1 MVQEKGRAMIGAVIP
16 FLITPLGRWA
26 AIGAMILAAW
36 LGFASHYRKQ
46 GAERVEA
53 RMEKKVEAN
62 AQKADKV
69 RSTMQSAP
77 TSSLRDSYTRD

>member
-1 MVQEKGRAMIGAVIP
+1 MVQEKGRAMIGAIIP

-36 LGFASHYRKQ
+36 IGFASHYRKQ

-53 RMEKKVEAN
+53 QIEKKVEAN

-69 RSTMQSAP
+69 RNAVQSAP
-77 TSSLRDSYTRD
+77 ASSLRDSYTRD

>member
-1 MVQEKGRAMIGAVIP
+1 MVQEKGRAMIGAIIP

-36 LGFASHYRKQ
+36 LGFASHYRNQ

-53 RMEKKVEAN
+53 QIEKKVEAN

-69 RSTMQSAP
+69 RNAVQSAP
-77 TSSLRDSYTRD
+77 ASSLRDSYTRD

>member
-1 MVQEKGRAMIGAVIP
+1 MVQEKGRAMIGAIIP

-36 LGFASHYRKQ
+36 LGFASHYRNQ

-53 RMEKKVEAN
+53 QIEKKVEAN

-77 TSSLRDSYTRD
+77 AGSLRDSYTRD